1 MNGLFIGMK
10 VSATHCADDPW
21 RCIRY
26 SAKHPFFFFL
36 HHSVREISL
45 LFLLHREGTELSK
58 IKQFAWNHTAKSV
71 KAGIRALICMVS
83 KSLLH
88 PLCCLKKWLK
98 TIFSYIIKHTF
109 LWSLVI
115 HIRNKYFYMAHS
127 FFPHSFARE
136 QNVRHN
142 LMS

>member
-1 MNGLFIGMK
+1 MVYSLEWKYQQHIVLMIPDDVSDTLLSILSFSSCTILFG
-10 VSATHCADDPW
+10 
-21 RCIRY
+21 
-26 SAKHPFFFFL
+26 
-36 HHSVREISL
+36 EISL